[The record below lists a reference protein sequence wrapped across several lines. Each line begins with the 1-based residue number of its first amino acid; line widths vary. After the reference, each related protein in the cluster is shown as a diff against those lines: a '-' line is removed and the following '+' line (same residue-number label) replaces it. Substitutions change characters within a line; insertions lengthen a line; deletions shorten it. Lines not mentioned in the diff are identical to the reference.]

1 MMRIDSHHHVWDLT
15 VREQDW
21 MVGDAV
27 APISR
32 TFTMADMDPV
42 LDQSH
47 VDYTVIV
54 QTVAVM
60 EETPE
65 FLDIAR
71 DHAKVAAVVGW
82 LDMDTNDIT
91 PALESHLA
99 HPESRRL
106 VSIRDLAQYKDDP
119 HWLSKD
125 NVVRNIQRLGERGL
139 SYDLLTLPPQLPAA
153 IDAVK
158 RSPDVHFVLDHI
170 SKPSIA
176 DGEIDSWAK
185 DMRALAQYPNVS
197 VKISGMVTEAKW
209 DDWSAE
215 TFRPYVDV
223 CAEAFGPSRLMFG
236 SDWPVSLL
244 GGQYTDV
251 VGIVETLTA
260 DWSEAEQEA
269 IWAHTAISAYR
280 LEGLLK

>member
-1 MMRIDSHHHVWDLT
+1 MRIDSHHHVWDLS

-42 LDQSH
+42 LEESRI
-47 VDYTVIV
+47 DYTVIV

-65 FLDIAR
+65 FLDIAQS
-71 DHAKVAAVVGW
+71 HPKVAAVVGW
-82 LDMDTNDIT
+82 LDMESDDIT
-91 PALESHLA
+91 EALESHLA
-99 HPESRRL
+99 HPAGHKL

-119 HWLSKD
+119 AWLSRD
-125 NVVRNIQRLGERGL
+125 DVVANIQRLGQRGL

-153 IDAVK
+153 IDAVG
-158 RSPDVHFVLDHI
+158 RCPDVQFVLDHI
-170 SKPSIA
+170 SKPNIA
-176 DGEIDSWAK
+176 GGEIAEWES
-185 DMRALAQYPNVS
+185 DMRKLAKLPNVA

-209 DDWSAE
+209 DDWTPE
-215 TFRPYVDV
+215 TFRPYIDV
-223 CAEAFGPSRLMFG
+223 CADAFGAERLMFG

-244 GGQYTDV
+244 GGQYRDV
-251 VGIVETLTA
+251 VGIVEHVTE
-260 DWSEAEQEA
+260 DWSASEKDAL
-269 IWAHTAISAYR
+269 WSRTAISAYR
-280 LEGLLK
+280 LGDLLP